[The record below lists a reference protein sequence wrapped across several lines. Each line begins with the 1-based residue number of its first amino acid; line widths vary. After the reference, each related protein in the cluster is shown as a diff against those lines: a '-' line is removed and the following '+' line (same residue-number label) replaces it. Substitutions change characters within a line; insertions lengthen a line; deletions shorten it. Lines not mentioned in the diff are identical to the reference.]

1 MHTTD
6 KIRNIALISHRG
18 AGKTSLAE
26 AMMFKGGK
34 IDRLGSVDLGT
45 SFFDYGEEE
54 RKRKTTISSNI
65 GFFEY
70 KGYKINLIDTPGYFD
85 FIGEV
90 KAGLRAVEAVVLL
103 VDAEA
108 GVQVGTEN
116 VWKISSNYN
125 LPVFIFINK
134 LDKENADFDKAI
146 SSIKKKL
153 SPSAVSLF
161 IPDGIGANFSSV
173 VDVLKENKEKKE
185 RLIEAISETDD
196 RLLERY
202 LDKGELSHQEIMDGL
217 YNGIRERKIF
227 PIICGSSLKEIG
239 ITELLDTIISLAPPY
254 EKIVGL
260 EEETN
265 KEIEIESKSPFSGFV
280 FKVLSDPHVG
290 ELTYIKVFSGR
301 MEQGLDVYNSS
312 QKRKEKLGHLS
323 YVCGKIR
330 QDISG
335 IPAGDIGVAVKLKGT
350 KISDTL
356 SDPLSPVIFP
366 KIELDE
372 PCISL
377 AINPKTKQDQERV
390 SNGLH
395 KLSEEDPTF
404 SFYYDAELHQ
414 TIIAG
419 MGELHLEIMLDKLK
433 HRFQTEVNVEKPRIP
448 YRETIGA
455 KADGEGKYK
464 RQTGGRGQYGHC
476 LIHIEPIK
484 PNSEETFDFE
494 NKIFGGAIPAKYIPP
509 IEKGIK
515 EALDKGILANYP
527 IKWVKVIVYD
537 GSFHEVD
544 SSDIAFQLAGSFA
557 FKDAFSKAGAYLL
570 EPIMEVSVTAPEE
583 CVGDI
588 VSDLNG
594 RRGKILGIDGERIQ
608 ALVPQAEMYKYS
620 TSLRSQTQGRG
631 AYTMKFS
638 LYEEV
643 PGHIASKII
652 EEKEKDKE
660 AK

>member
-1 MHTTD
+1 MYLAD
-6 KIRNIALISHRG
+6 KIRNIALISHR
-18 AGKTSLAE
+18 ASGKTSLAE
-26 AMMFKGGK
+26 AMLFKGGK
-34 IDRLGSVDLGT
+34 IDRQGSVDLGT
-45 SFFDYGEEE
+45 SFFDYTEEE

-85 FIGEV
+85 FIGQV
-90 KAGLRAVEAVVLL
+90 KTALRAVEAVILL
-103 VDAEA
+103 VDAEV

-116 VWKISSNYN
+116 VWKIAASYN

-134 LDKENADFDKAI
+134 MDKEKADFNKTLV
-146 SSIKKKL
+146 SIRKKL
-153 SPSAVSLF
+153 SSKAVCLF
-161 IPDGIGANFSSV
+161 TPDGEGGNFSSLK
-173 VDVLKENKEKKE
+173 DVLKTKGGEKE
-185 RLIEAISETDD
+185 RLQEAISETDD
-196 RLLERY
+196 RLLEKY
-202 LDKGELSHQEIMDGL
+202 LNDGSLSEKEIMEGL

-227 PIICGSSLKEIG
+227 PVLCGSSLKGIG
-239 ITELLDTIISLAPPY
+239 IEELLDTIISFAPSY
-254 EKIVGL
+254 VKTMAKKETG
-260 EEETN
+260 EEVM
-265 KEIEIESKSPFSGFV
+265 IESKDPFSGFV
-280 FKVLSDPHVG
+280 FKVLQDPHVG
-290 ELTYIKVFSGR
+290 ELTYIKVFSGK
-301 MEQGLDVYNSS
+301 MESGCEVYNST
-312 QKRKEKLGHLS
+312 QKHKEKFGHLC
-323 YVCGKIR
+323 YVCGKMR

-356 SDPLSPVIFP
+356 CDLAHPVIFP
-366 KIELDE
+366 KIEFDE

-404 SFYYDAELHQ
+404 TFHYDHELHQ
-414 TIIAG
+414 TIISG

-433 HRFQTEVNVEKPRIP
+433 HRFQTEVNIEKPRIP
-448 YRETIGA
+448 YRETIKI
-455 KADGEGKYK
+455 KASGEGKYK

-476 LIHIEPIK
+476 LIHIEPIL
-484 PNSEETFDFE
+484 PNSEEAFIFE
-494 NKIFGGAIPAKYIPP
+494 NKIFGGAIPAKYIPA

-515 EALDKGILANYP
+515 EAMDKGIMANYP
-527 IKWVKVIVYD
+527 IKWVKVTVYD

-557 FKDAFSKAGAYLL
+557 FKDAFSKAEPYLL
-570 EPIMEVSVTAPEE
+570 EPIMDVNVYADEE
-583 CVGDI
+583 YIGDI

-594 RRGKILGIDGERIQ
+594 RRGKILALEGDHIQ

-631 AYTMKFS
+631 TYTMKFS
-638 LYEEV
+638 HYEEV
-643 PGHIASKII
+643 PAHIASKIV
-652 EEKEKDKE
+652 EEKGG
-660 AK
+660 